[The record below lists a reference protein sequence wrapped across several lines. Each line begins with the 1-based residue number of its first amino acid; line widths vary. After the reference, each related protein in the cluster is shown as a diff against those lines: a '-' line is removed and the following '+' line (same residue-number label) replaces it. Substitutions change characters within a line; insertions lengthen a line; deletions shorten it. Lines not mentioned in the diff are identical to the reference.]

1 MISLSRETVLDWSYK
16 EIDLDNQSKYV
27 MEVGVFKIG
36 YFAAHARFPA
46 EHEIERF
53 LEALE
58 KENNEKI
65 K

>member
-1 MISLSRETVLDWSYK
+1 MISLSPETILNWGYK
-16 EIDLDNQSKYV
+16 EIDLDNQSKYAR
-27 MEVGVFKIG
+27 EVGVFKIS

-58 KENNEKI
+58 EAKNEKT
-65 K
+65 